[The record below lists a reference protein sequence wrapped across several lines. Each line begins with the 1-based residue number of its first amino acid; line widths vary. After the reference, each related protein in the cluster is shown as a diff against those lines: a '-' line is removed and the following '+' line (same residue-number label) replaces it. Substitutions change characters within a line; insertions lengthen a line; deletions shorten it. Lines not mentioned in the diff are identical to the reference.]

1 MEHIFSSI
9 IKDSFKNVSNDFTDL
24 LQILLAIQGYW

>member
-9 IKDSFKNVSNDFTDL
+9 IKDSFKNVSNDFTDS
-24 LQILLAIQGYW
+24 LQIFIAIQGYW

>member
-9 IKDSFKNVSNDFTDL
+9 IKDSFKNKSNDFTDF